1 MILRIW
7 PGRIPFPRGSDG
19 KCGRPG
25 SIPGLGRSPGGGHG
39 NPLQYSCLDNPM
51 DRGAWRA
58 AVHGLAKSQTPLNN
72 KAQHIY
78 KIMSLCMISF
88 LNFFFN
94 FLFSIVVQPV
104 NNVVI
109 VSGVQQRDQ
118 PQIHMHPFSPK
129 LPSSPGCHITLS
141 RVPCAIYLYIPVQAL
156 VGCPFRIQQCV
167 HVHPQLPNYPFP
179 SSFPLATI
187 SSFSKS
193 ASLFL
198 FLFVHFLFLYVHFY
212 HFFLDSTYKGCHT
225 IFLFL
230 RLTYST

>member
-1 MILRIW
+1 MCKIYSSYPNISQSLKPIQKSSVQRSQISSRSSKSATDENPGAKFLCIYESVEQDISRAPASKMQGWDRHMIIVTDIPIPKGRKWNRYRKEFPVLMILRIW

-94 FLFSIVVQPV
+94 FLFSIVV
-104 NNVVI
+104 
-109 VSGVQQRDQ
+109 
-118 PQIHMHPFSPK
+118 
-129 LPSSPGCHITLS
+129 
-141 RVPCAIYLYIPVQAL
+141 
-156 VGCPFRIQQCV
+156 
-167 HVHPQLPNYPFP
+167 
-179 SSFPLATI
+179 
-187 SSFSKS
+187 
-193 ASLFL
+193 
-198 FLFVHFLFLYVHFY
+198 
-212 HFFLDSTYKGCHT
+212 
-225 IFLFL
+225 
-230 RLTYST
+230 